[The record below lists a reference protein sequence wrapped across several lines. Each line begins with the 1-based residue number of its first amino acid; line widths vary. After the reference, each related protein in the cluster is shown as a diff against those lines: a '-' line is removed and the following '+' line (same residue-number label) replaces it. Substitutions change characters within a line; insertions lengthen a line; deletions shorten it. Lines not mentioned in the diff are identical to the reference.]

1 MDTRCPVCLRLDED
15 GGHCLV
21 KCKYVRQCWRVLQL
35 EDVRLSL
42 IEMRSS
48 REFIQ
53 AILNLQPNTCLAV
66 VLLIW
71 KWWDVRNEVKQ
82 SCHEAAH
89 VVAAMTSD
97 LQKEEKGERDRNCIN
112 TRRCWSPLLHTLD
125 HLSVDQRV
133 ISLLIESNRPR
144 ACFGERRQ
152 RERDVGASDH
162 RRGWRS
168 SLPSLV
174 HR

>member
-1 MDTRCPVCLRLDED
+1 M
-15 GGHCLV
+15 
-21 KCKYVRQCWRVLQL
+21 LQL

-82 SCHEAAH
+82 SCHEVAH

-97 LQKEEKGERDRNCIN
+97 LQKEEKGERDRNCID
-112 TRRCWSPLLHTLD
+112 TRRCWSPPPSDWLEVNFD
-125 HLSVDQRV
+125 GAFCK
-133 ISLLIESNRPR
+133 ESK
-144 ACFGERRQ
+144 FGSWGFIT
-152 RERDVGASDH
+152 RD
-162 RRGWRS
+162 
-168 SLPSLV
+168 
-174 HR
+174 